1 MPQRWV
7 QVRVGVTAFFLIALL
22 FTLSLQAQKPDV
34 AQLMKSGSQKVQAGD
49 LDGAI
54 TDFRQAS
61 ALQPSDPNVL
71 FALAQALG
79 DQGALAESEQTYLK
93 LFPIYDQLQIR
104 GVASGLTYKP
114 SMAMAWNNLA
124 AVYCRDNR
132 FEDARAALDHAFAA
146 WTSPANA
153 PAQFFV
159 TRGMVLEGLKQPNPA
174 VQAYLTAIQKD
185 PRNSDAFLDLGT
197 LLLAQSRTDDALKVL
212 QKGVIVS
219 PGDGDMFA
227 ALGNALAKKDSWNE
241 AATAYGKS
249 LAIRPDRADIMFN
262 LATSLEHLGK
272 TSESVEVL
280 RRAHQLAPG
289 DAAVSASLRAG
300 LVKLGKKGAAESLIT
315 SAGGLPKNSD
325 VWTGY
330 TAATALSDENRKD
343 EALALVNQVLASKPD
358 FPEA

>member
-1 MPQRWV
+1 MLVRHRSRANLRGVKMPSGRL
-7 QVRVGVTAFFLIALL
+7 GVELRATVLFLVALL
-22 FTLSLQAQKPDV
+22 FAGGLTAQKPHV
-34 AQLMKSGSQKVQAGD
+34 TRLMQSGSQRVQAGD
-49 LDGAI
+49 LDGAV

-79 DQGALAESEQTYLK
+79 DQGSLAESEQTYLK
-93 LFPIYDQLQIR
+93 LFPIYDQLQSR
-104 GVASGLTYKP
+104 ASMTGVTYKP

-124 AVYCRDNR
+124 AIYCRDNR

-174 VQAYLTAIQKD
+174 IQAYLTAIQKD

-212 QKGVIVS
+212 QKGVILS

-241 AATAYGKS
+241 AAIAYGKS

-280 RRAHQLAPG
+280 RRTHPLAP
-289 DAAVSASLRAG
+289 SH
-300 LVKLGKKGAAESLIT
+300 
-315 SAGGLPKNSD
+315 
-325 VWTGY
+325 
-330 TAATALSDENRKD
+330 
-343 EALALVNQVLASKPD
+343 
-358 FPEA
+358 